1 MGPPYFTHTVILRN
15 IWSTIA
21 YEYNKHSLPSLN
33 YANMCF
39 QMHTCIHILFMNFLL
54 CAVDPAFC
62 QLYKQQDQWAS
73 GDHGEWT
80 EERWPQRLYWLHW
93 LGRWEYANRC
103 IKTRAQFVPEPD
115 PAPPK
120 SDLAPHLGGSSSS
133 RANERRL
140 CWPIPCIYFMKNL
153 LLWACLPHIYIWNN
167 EFERAKKRD
176 MTECDIH
183 AFSFA
188 TLYIYLRQTDCAFEN
203 THQGGHFDDCER
215 ASIEWLKNKS
225 ANYTFLWR
233 CHDPIRQVKFVNCP
247 ETQVKVLEQRAAA
260 LVVQTR
266 CADVKPLWESERE
279 DAVQLN

>member
-1 MGPPYFTHTVILRN
+1 MN
-15 IWSTIA
+15 IIS
-21 YEYNKHSLPSLN
+21 
-33 YANMCF
+33 
-39 QMHTCIHILFMNFLL
+39 IH
-54 CAVDPAFC
+54 
-62 QLYKQQDQWAS
+62 Y
-73 GDHGEWT
+73 
-80 EERWPQRLYWLHW
+80 LHW
-93 LGRWEYANRC
+93 ITLICAFKC
-103 IKTRAQFVPEPD
+103 IPVFISYLWIFCSVQLTQHFASCISSKISELLAIMENGLKNADPRDCTGYTGWAGENTQTGVLKPELNLCRDKPEPD